1 MATTQKKWAGG
12 VLGATLVILVLVG
25 LASRDQAPEVQTV
38 QATRENL
45 NASITSNGK
54 VEPIQPYTMRAE
66 LAAFVQQVNVVE
78 GQGVRRGQ
86 LMLRLDSNDAR
97 AQLAAARGDLLAA
110 QDDLRAARAGGSPN
124 EVAQLEGDLRK
135 AQVDV
140 EGLGRQ
146 QEALKQLVA
155 KHAATQEE
163 LDAKQLDLE
172 RARAVL
178 KTLAEKKQEL
188 ARRATLDVGR
198 VELRVQQD
206 QDQIQSLAEKVRSA
220 EVTSPVDGTLYSLP
234 VHAGDYMQVGAVL
247 AEVADLRR
255 VRVRAFVDE
264 PDLGVLASG
273 QTVEVTWDAMP
284 SRLWTG
290 QTEQIPRQV
299 VTRGTRSVGEVLCS
313 VDNSKFE
320 LIPNVNVNVRI
331 LVREKT
337 GVLVVP
343 RAAVRADGTH
353 HYVFLVDRDRL
364 RRREVTVGIASATR
378 YEVLAGL
385 FDGAVVAL
393 PGEVELRDGMEVRH
407 AEAR

>member
-38 QATRENL
+38 RATYENL

-54 VEPIQPYTMRAE
+54 VEPIEPYTMRAE
-66 LAAFVQQVNVVE
+66 LATFVQQVNVVE
-78 GQGVRRGQ
+78 GQAVRRGQ
-86 LMLRLDSNDAR
+86 LMLRLDSSDAR
-97 AQLAAARGDLLAA
+97 AQLAAARADLLAA

-140 EGLGRQ
+140 EGLERQ

-172 RARAVL
+172 RARVVL

-188 ARRATLDVGR
+188 ARRASLDVER
-198 VELRVQQD
+198 MELRVQQD
-206 QDQIQSLAEKVRSA
+206 QAQIHALDAKVRSA
-220 EVTSPVDGTLYSLP
+220 EVTSPVNGTLYSLP
-234 VHAGDYMQVGAVL
+234 VHSGDYMQVGAVL

-264 PDLGVLASG
+264 PDLGVLAPG
-273 QTVEVTWDAMP
+273 QPVEVTWDAMP

-299 VTRGTRSVGEVLCS
+299 VARGTRSVGEVLCS
-313 VDNSKFE
+313 VDNSKLE

-353 HYVFLVDRDRL
+353 HYVLLVERDRL
-364 RRREVTVGIASATR
+364 HRREVTVGISSATR
-378 YEVLAGL
+378 YEVLVGL

-407 AEAR
+407 TEPR

>member
-38 QATRENL
+38 RATHENL

-54 VEPIQPYTMRAE
+54 VEPIEPYTMRAE
-66 LAAFVQQVNVVE
+66 LATFVQQANVVE
-78 GQGVRRGQ
+78 GQAVRRGQ
-86 LMLRLDSNDAR
+86 LMLRLDSSDAR
-97 AQLAAARGDLLAA
+97 AQLAAARADLLAA
-110 QDDLRAARAGGSPN
+110 QDDLRAARAGGPPN

-140 EGLGRQ
+140 EGLERQ

-172 RARAVL
+172 RARVVL

-188 ARRATLDVGR
+188 ARRASLDAGR
-198 VELRVQQD
+198 MDLRVQQD
-206 QDQIQSLAEKVRSA
+206 QAQIHALDAKVRSA

-234 VHAGDYMQVGAVL
+234 VRAGDYMQVGAVL
-247 AEVADLRR
+247 AEIADLRR

-264 PDLGVLASG
+264 PDLGVLAPG

-299 VTRGTRSVGEVLCS
+299 VARGTRSVGEVLCS
-313 VDNSKFE
+313 VDNSNLE

-364 RRREVTVGIASATR
+364 HRREVTVGIASATR

-407 AEAR
+407 TEPR